1 MPTLTESASWLINAG
16 IDDMQRR
23 LASMTGTPQDLA
35 DIHSA
40 LAHETASAQRVS
52 RLKPL
57 QTKLRS
63 FPAEVEIVTASQV
76 SAADLLGLAN
86 AIDQSIDLVTS
97 HEGAFEE
104 ATLEHRL
111 EIGLN
116 ISKAIE
122 VFGLTRAEAGN
133 LGGRPPET
141 VSTVDTVS
149 PPPSIPTGFVSWL
162 GKYVPRLKRPTA
174 YRYAAAYRSL
184 GIPAA
189 EASPARIKAK
199 LKDLRHFA
207 GKSNLPMP
215 TLAALVKAAPKP
227 PKTPLAITGPQD
239 SKQLRLEDARE
250 SLQDWKD
257 QWAKF
262 VKQGQL
268 DDLTKRDV
276 EQLKE
281 FQLSIGDQIKARL
294 K

>member
-1 MPTLTESASWLINAG
+1 MTETTLVCNPCGRKFATLSGLQKHTCLDRDGAPIFS
-16 IDDMQRR
+16 DSQ
-23 LASMTGTPQDLA
+23 
-35 DIHSA
+35 
-40 LAHETASAQRVS
+40 
-52 RLKPL
+52 PL
-57 QTKLRS
+57 
-63 FPAEVEIVTASQV
+63 EIVTASQV

-122 VFGLTRAEAGN
+122 VFTLSNSERAA
-133 LGGRPPET
+133 LGGEAKAAL
-141 VSTVDTVS
+141 STVDKAEIA
-149 PPPSIPTGFVSWL
+149 PSIPSGFVTWL

-227 PKTPLAITGPQD
+227 PKAPLNITGPQD

-250 SLQDWKD
+250 SLQDWQD